1 MKTFIVIFIASITIA
16 ACTPQKRLARLIDR
30 HPELIT
36 YSTDTIYIDTV
47 LIVPAKEVNISIPVN
62 FDSIKLVS
70 QGFTFDFI
78 KNKAGDTIYINIVS
92 PPDTVYL
99 EKKIPYKKSSISPI
113 IRESK
118 TIEILQIILYII
130 IAIFIIYAF
139 DKLIFER
146 LKK

>member
-70 QGFTFDFI
+70 QGFTFDFV
-78 KNKAGDTIYINIVS
+78 KVNDTIKVKVTTPIDSIIYHYTAPVPIKILNF
-92 PPDTVYL
+92 PC
-99 EKKIPYKKSSISPI
+99 ENKKGLSSLNWFGIGVGVGVLVMFLI
-113 IRESK
+113 
-118 TIEILQIILYII
+118 T
-130 IAIFIIYAF
+130 IFI
-139 DKLIFER
+139 KL
-146 LKK
+146 L